1 MAVNQVAFLLRKE
14 PCILTIRQHSKK
26 GLHMRDFAAE
36 IVCNAHRSSGVGFY
50 QRLTLRWS
58 SDNVADQHPPVQQID
73 LLPFRREPLPVEFQL
88 SRIGHHDRNTH
99 LFKSLL

>member
-36 IVCNAHRSSGVGFY
+36 LVCNTHCSSRVGFD
-50 QRLTLRWS
+50 QRLTLRWYS
-58 SDNVADQHPPVQQID
+58 YNDSDKHPPVQQIY

-88 SRIGHHDRNTH
+88 SLIGHHDRNTH
-99 LFKSLL
+99 LFK